1 MFKKFK
7 FIFFFIIFFANVIS
21 ILAKVDFANSLLQS
35 KSVTVDTVRKNA
47 MQFEQFPKDQPC
59 VVVSLVW
66 YNASEDNG
74 IHHQLGGI
82 LSDRII
88 ITSWAPDFSHERE
101 SRGYCVLGFDLTNG
115 LRDDQI
121 IPWRTVVSADN
132 SPAIIK
138 KSADAKNVFKIALI
152 NLERSI
158 TFGKEIGGYKFAAL
172 PSITQLEEKYDDLP
186 KKDSTNYNRKLDAF
200 LPFLDGKE
208 KKQLM
213 VARIA
218 PFHPDYLR
226 DYKKFYEPQGKEAPF
241 WAFNLF
247 FRSKNQN
254 EYSTHMSET
263 ARKKLYKRGNC
274 DYQKGGEGSPII
286 YNHRLLGIN
295 FYHAVPGRHCQSID
309 TYSQIGGSTDT
320 LLASRVDLYANW
332 INRIKNVME
341 EDNKKVRYSRLSPFV
356 MFYGNKDSKEVGG
369 LVTFLGEKFAMTH
382 YMDNSKLENLRVLPG
397 IKRLVPP
404 FDGSKGIAIADV
416 RNYGG
421 DTQLAIVELESEI
434 NEGQYE
440 IKLPATL
447 YPISGSRCEI
457 MTILTA
463 KTNREELTSRNNF
476 DFSDDA
482 QILHEVRVIPWDYRE
497 CKRYMNELKENQFC
511 IRLDGDVQNRNHC
524 ELITAGNPV
533 ICNGQVT
540 GIVNDP
546 EPPCKPHKP
555 RICTNVFQLLDWVRK
570 EMQDESLS
578 SYIEEKEE
586 QKEIKKKK
594 KKKKGKNIKKKDDGN
609 GRCHPAIFIIF
620 LCTAYFI
627 YNRAYFIY

>member
-1 MFKKFK
+1 MTRLQHLPT
-7 FIFFFIIFFANVIS
+7 IFR
-21 ILAKVDFANSLLQS
+21 VDFADWLQNNPKTVQSVRNGMNFEDFPKS
-35 KSVTVDTVRKNA
+35 KS
-47 MQFEQFPKDQPC
+47 C

-115 LRDDQI
+115 LTDDQI

-138 KSADAKNVFKIALI
+138 TKADAKKFFKIALI

-158 TFGKEIGGYKFAAL
+158 PFGKEIGGYKFAAL

-186 KKDSTNYNRKLDAF
+186 KTTNENWSRKLDAF
-200 LPFLDGKE
+200 LPFLHGKQQ
-208 KKQLM
+208 KKLM

-247 FRSKNQN
+247 FKTGQTGENVYKKKNCA
-254 EYSTHMSET
+254 YV
-263 ARKKLYKRGNC
+263 
-274 DYQKGGEGSPII
+274 KGGEGSPII
-286 YNHRLLGIN
+286 YKGRLLGIN
-295 FYHAVPGRHCQSID
+295 FYNEALKRNCE
-309 TYSQIGGSTDT
+309 TGSYLNTNNGPPPTPSPDT

-369 LVTFLGEKFAMTH
+369 LLTFLGEKYAMTH

-594 KKKKGKNIKKKDDGN
+594 KKGKNIKKKDDGN

>member
-1 MFKKFK
+1 MMRVSCEVAEYNE
-7 FIFFFIIFFANVIS
+7 IQN
-21 ILAKVDFANSLLQS
+21 
-35 KSVTVDTVRKNA
+35 
-47 MQFEQFPKDQPC
+47 MQ
-59 VVVSLVW
+59 
-66 YNASEDNG
+66 
-74 IHHQLGGI
+74 
-82 LSDRII
+82 
-88 ITSWAPDFSHERE
+88 
-101 SRGYCVLGFDLTNG
+101 
-115 LRDDQI
+115 
-121 IPWRTVVSADN
+121 
-132 SPAIIK
+132 
-138 KSADAKNVFKIALI
+138 
-152 NLERSI
+152 
-158 TFGKEIGGYKFAAL
+158 
-172 PSITQLEEKYDDLP
+172 
-186 KKDSTNYNRKLDAF
+186 
-200 LPFLDGKE
+200 
-208 KKQLM
+208 
-213 VARIA
+213 
-218 PFHPDYLR
+218 
-226 DYKKFYEPQGKEAPF
+226 
-241 WAFNLF
+241 
-247 FRSKNQN
+247 
-254 EYSTHMSET
+254 
-263 ARKKLYKRGNC
+263 
-274 DYQKGGEGSPII
+274 YQ
-286 YNHRLLGIN
+286 H
-295 FYHAVPGRHCQSID
+295 
-309 TYSQIGGSTDT
+309 

-332 INRIKNVME
+332 INRVKNIME

-369 LVTFLGEKFAMTH
+369 LLTFLGEKFAMTH

-397 IKRLVPP
+397 IKRLVPS
-404 FDGSKGIAIADV
+404 FDWSKGIAIADV

-555 RICTNVFQLLDWVRK
+555 RICTNVFQLLDW
-570 EMQDESLS
+570 L
-578 SYIEEKEE
+578 Y
-586 QKEIKKKK
+586 
-594 KKKKGKNIKKKDDGN
+594 DDD
-609 GRCHPAIFIIF
+609 
-620 LCTAYFI
+620 
-627 YNRAYFIY
+627 